1 MTNNR
6 LVRDSLGWGFAIWLI
21 GYVLAMVLFFVLP
34 TSLIGWVINP
44 IGIVLTLWVLLK
56 KIHASDI
63 RHYATVAVI
72 WTMMAVALDYL
83 FIVKALHP
91 SDGYYKADVYLYYSL
106 TFVMPLA
113 VGWWK
118 ATRLPRQQLTP

>member
-63 RHYATVAVI
+63 RHYAM
-72 WTMMAVALDYL
+72 WR
-83 FIVKALHP
+83 
-91 SDGYYKADVYLYYSL
+91 SSG
-106 TFVMPLA
+106 
-113 VGWWK
+113 
-118 ATRLPRQQLTP
+118 R